1 IMSFLFECALLTV
14 ILSLRK
20 NWVYFGSLLL
30 VLGIMLIFYV
40 RDKRLWIIQKPMF
53 SLIGMSAAR
62 DTYDLDQA
70 FEQELAYWHALTAA
84 NLAPSN
90 TTKEKI

>member
-1 IMSFLFECALLTV
+1 MTRSPGKT
-14 ILSLRK
+14 
-20 NWVYFGSLLL
+20 WVYFGSLLL
-30 VLGIMLIFYV
+30 VLGIMLMFYV
-40 RDKRLWIIQKPMF
+40 RDKRLWIIQKPSF

-70 FEQELAYWHALTAA
+70 FEHELAYWHALAAA

-90 TTKEKI
+90 TTKEKS